1 MPAANPPRIEYKAS
15 VANDLVEI
23 EPSMARRIV
32 NRIERALRTEGPTG
46 KPLAGEF
53 AGLYRLRIKD
63 YRLIYARTDEGGYL
77 VLRIG
82 HRQDVYGRG
91 RP

>member
-1 MPAANPPRIEYKAS
+1 MAARIEYKAS
-15 VANDLVEI
+15 VAGDLEEI

-32 NRIERALRTEGPTG
+32 NKIERALRSEGKSG
-46 KPLAGEF
+46 KRLSGEF
-53 AGLYRLRIKD
+53 AGMYRLRIKD
-63 YRLIYARTDEGGYL
+63 YRVIYARTTDGYL

-82 HRQDVYGRG
+82 HRREIYGRG

>member
-1 MPAANPPRIEYKAS
+1 LAARIEYKAS
-15 VANDLVEI
+15 VAGDLEEI

-32 NRIERALRTEGPTG
+32 NKFERALRSEGKSG
-46 KPLAGEF
+46 KRLSGEF
-53 AGLYRLRIKD
+53 AGMYRLRIKD
-63 YRLIYARTDEGGYL
+63 YRVIYARTTDGYL

-82 HRQDVYGRG
+82 HRREIYGRG